1 MGGAQ
6 GSSLIRNREAGTCSY
21 QMVLAFAGHMR
32 ITASH
37 FWVPEPE
44 RREEGGGTGGAE
56 GIQPHWPWDE
66 MKTEFLWLGKL
77 GTKSQWDSKGLR

>member
-44 RREEGGGTGGAE
+44 RREEEQVVQRAYSPTGRG
-56 GIQPHWPWDE
+56 
-66 MKTEFLWLGKL
+66 M
-77 GTKSQWDSKGLR
+77 R